1 MALGSGTTEN
11 AGCGATFSAGAE
23 CADALALELLL
34 ELLLDVLLELL
45 DVFELFLWTLLPGV
59 ESVRDVVWNS
69 ASAEA
74 DADADA
80 DADMESDGL
89 ASGVTPSGAAPRD
102 AAAKKA
108 DRITEIC

>member
-45 DVFELFLWTLLPGV
+45 DVFELFLWTFLPDV

-69 ASAEA
+69 AEA
-74 DADADA
+74 DADAE
-80 DADMESDGL
+80 MESDGL
-89 ASGVTPSGAAPRD
+89 ASGVTPSGVTPSGAAPRD